1 MEKGTSRGPLAT
13 RYGFL
18 GSVTGDVHTLLSTTK
33 QHRANKTKQK
43 IHKKFYL
50 HYDYVRVNH
59 INLFIFFYFFIFLMC
74 WYTFY

>member
-33 QHRANKTKQK
+33 QHCANKTKQK
-43 IHKKFYL
+43 NTYKILPSLRLRARKPY
-50 HYDYVRVNH
+50 
-59 INLFIFFYFFIFLMC
+59 
-74 WYTFY
+74 